1 MQKRTINRL
10 SMPVYWMK
18 GFQVFVVLLLI
29 LYSGASSAQAED
41 RMVRVGVYENPPKI
55 FTAPSG
61 KPAGIFIDILESIA
75 AQEGWTLQ
83 YVSGTWAEGLA
94 RLEQGQID
102 IMPDVAYTTER
113 GERFSFHKS
122 QVLSSWFQAY
132 ARQGSGI
139 QSILDLNGK
148 RVAILEKSVQE
159 EAFTRFSR
167 GFGLNIELVFVK
179 DYQAMF
185 ELVAA
190 GHADAGVTNQFYG
203 ALHAKKYGLVD
214 TAVVFEPSALFYA
227 STKDVHLPVLNAIDR
242 HVTEMRKDLSSV
254 YYRSIKR
261 WTSEEVRFQL
271 PTWLKI
277 FGLAVA
283 AILIMSLLGSVILR
297 RQVNARTRE
306 LRQINQEM
314 EQRIL
319 ERTAELADAMQK
331 AQAADQLKSAFL
343 ATMSH
348 ELRTPLNS
356 IIGFTGILLQE
367 LAGPLNDE
375 QRKQLTMV
383 QGSSRHL
390 LSLINDVLDISKIE
404 AGQLVLSFTSFDLR
418 SLIEK
423 TGRLVLPLA
432 EKNVIELRMDISDDV
447 QSIVSDQRRLEQV
460 ILNLLNNAL
469 KFTEK
474 GHVLVSCRLQGDN
487 YLLSVSDTGIGMKP
501 EEIPN
506 LFQPFHQIDSGLTRK
521 REGTGLGLSIC
532 RKIIDI
538 MGGSITVESTWGQGS
553 SFVVSIPVRQ
563 GDWL

>member
-1 MQKRTINRL
+1 
-10 SMPVYWMK
+10 
-18 GFQVFVVLLLI
+18 
-29 LYSGASSAQAED
+29 
-41 RMVRVGVYENPPKI
+41 
-55 FTAPSG
+55 
-61 KPAGIFIDILESIA
+61 
-75 AQEGWTLQ
+75 
-83 YVSGTWAEGLA
+83 
-94 RLEQGQID
+94 
-102 IMPDVAYTTER
+102 
-113 GERFSFHKS
+113 
-122 QVLSSWFQAY
+122 
-132 ARQGSGI
+132 
-139 QSILDLNGK
+139 
-148 RVAILEKSVQE
+148 
-159 EAFTRFSR
+159 
-167 GFGLNIELVFVK
+167 
-179 DYQAMF
+179 MF

-227 STKDVHLPVLNAIDR
+227 STKDAHLPVLNAIDR

-277 FGLAVA
+277 FGLAVV
-283 AILIMSLLGSVILR
+283 AILIMSLLGSIILR

-356 IIGFTGILLQE
+356 IIGFTGILLQQ

>member
-1 MQKRTINRL
+1 
-10 SMPVYWMK
+10 
-18 GFQVFVVLLLI
+18 
-29 LYSGASSAQAED
+29 
-41 RMVRVGVYENPPKI
+41 
-55 FTAPSG
+55 
-61 KPAGIFIDILESIA
+61 
-75 AQEGWTLQ
+75 
-83 YVSGTWAEGLA
+83 
-94 RLEQGQID
+94 
-102 IMPDVAYTTER
+102 
-113 GERFSFHKS
+113 
-122 QVLSSWFQAY
+122 
-132 ARQGSGI
+132 
-139 QSILDLNGK
+139 
-148 RVAILEKSVQE
+148 
-159 EAFTRFSR
+159 
-167 GFGLNIELVFVK
+167 
-179 DYQAMF
+179 
-185 ELVAA
+185 
-190 GHADAGVTNQFYG
+190 
-203 ALHAKKYGLVD
+203 
-214 TAVVFEPSALFYA
+214 
-227 STKDVHLPVLNAIDR
+227 
-242 HVTEMRKDLSSV
+242 
-254 YYRSIKR
+254 
-261 WTSEEVRFQL
+261 
-271 PTWLKI
+271 
-277 FGLAVA
+277 
-283 AILIMSLLGSVILR
+283 
-297 RQVNARTRE
+297 
-306 LRQINQEM
+306 
-314 EQRIL
+314 
-319 ERTAELADAMQK
+319 
-331 AQAADQLKSAFL
+331 
-343 ATMSH
+343 
-348 ELRTPLNS
+348 
-356 IIGFTGILLQE
+356 
-367 LAGPLNDE
+367 
-375 QRKQLTMV
+375 MV

>member
-1 MQKRTINRL
+1 MGALTAFGRVPGYSQVLMRESAPMQKRTINRL

-227 STKDVHLPVLNAIDR
+227 STKDAHLPVLNAIDR

-277 FGLAVA
+277 FGLAVV
-283 AILIMSLLGSVILR
+283 AILIMSLLGSIILR

-356 IIGFTGILLQE
+356 IIGFTGILLQQ

-375 QRKQLTMV
+375 QRKQ
-383 QGSSRHL
+383 
-390 LSLINDVLDISKIE
+390 I
-404 AGQLVLSFTSFDLR
+404 
-418 SLIEK
+418 
-423 TGRLVLPLA
+423 GRA
-432 EKNVIELRMDISDDV
+432 
-447 QSIVSDQRRLEQV
+447 
-460 ILNLLNNAL
+460 
-469 KFTEK
+469 
-474 GHVLVSCRLQGDN
+474 HV
-487 YLLSVSDTGIGMKP
+487 
-501 EEIPN
+501 
-506 LFQPFHQIDSGLTRK
+506 
-521 REGTGLGLSIC
+521 
-532 RKIIDI
+532 
-538 MGGSITVESTWGQGS
+538 
-553 SFVVSIPVRQ
+553 
-563 GDWL
+563 